1 MAKTVY
7 AYTILLLFLAAPFSG
22 CLASE
27 DSTADPMEDKI
38 FLTATYHS
46 AWQKPQVNLTPE
58 FIEDIW
64 VIGGMSVFH
73 DGSIYTHWPA
83 WGDDASPTSEV
94 ECIEEFEDG
103 LHMEGYWFEGIC
115 FMGFKEPTM
124 RTYGITNST
133 ISYAMWCLDGVNHSE
148 GCGFGGGE
156 QTLFF
161 DFRHRT
167 HPVHATFQG
176 EDFGIQSLIQ
186 MTFVDTVNPYNPDRC
201 VSTDTN
207 ECLGPNNPSGSCS
220 ILLEVD
226 ANPEV
231 IFLAAS
237 VVLPLPHGASLPDGP
252 WENTTAFVAEAA
264 ALVPP
269 CDDFYL

>member
-1 MAKTVY
+1 
-7 AYTILLLFLAAPFSG
+7 
-22 CLASE
+22 
-27 DSTADPMEDKI
+27 
-38 FLTATYHS
+38 
-46 AWQKPQVNLTPE
+46 
-58 FIEDIW
+58 
-64 VIGGMSVFH
+64 
-73 DGSIYTHWPA
+73 
-83 WGDDASPTSEV
+83 
-94 ECIEEFEDG
+94 
-103 LHMEGYWFEGIC
+103 
-115 FMGFKEPTM
+115 MGFKEPTM

-231 IFLAAS
+231 IFSAAS
-237 VVLPLPHGASLPDGP
+237 VVLPLPHGASLPDEP

-264 ALVPP
+264 ALVPS